1 MPQRVRHPPV
11 ARVDMAT
18 VGTSMSDGQCHEAGH
33 QVWCKK
39 WRHAK
44 NPLVVVLE
52 MDFFCWFPFARL
64 LVDTFFLWEAE
75 AIAAIAEMAAEG
87 RTKKVVVP
95 ISRMG
100 AENRPNSVRSILDK
114 GGCMSQ
120 V

>member
-39 WRHAK
+39 LRHAK

-52 MDFFCWFPFARL
+52 MDFFCWFPFAKRL
-64 LVDTFFLWEAE
+64 LVDTFFMGGRGDRGDRRDGSRRSYQESGRSYQQDWEQK
-75 AIAAIAEMAAEG
+75 IN
-87 RTKKVVVP
+87 RT
-95 ISRMG
+95 
-100 AENRPNSVRSILDK
+100 L
-114 GGCMSQ
+114 
-120 V
+120 

>member
-1 MPQRVRHPPV
+1 M
-11 ARVDMAT
+11 DMAT

-39 WRHAK
+39 LRHAK

-52 MDFFCWFPFARL
+52 MDFFCWFPFAKRL
-64 LVDTFFLWEAE
+64 LVDTFFH
-75 AIAAIAEMAAEG
+75 G
-87 RTKKVVVP
+87 RQRRSRRSQRWQPKVVP
-95 ISRMG
+95 RKWSFLSAGLG
-100 AENRPNSVRSILDK
+100 AENQPNSVRSILDK